1 MGSDLSLQIIDN
13 IFKKELNEHK
23 ETLKTLESLSERIY
37 YIHKTITEVFNANK
51 KLLICG
57 NGGSAAD
64 AAHITGELLGK
75 FIYERKPLNAICLN
89 SEFAAI
95 TAISNDDDY
104 SQIFARQVKAYS
116 RPGAI
121 VFGIS
126 TSGNSKNVIN
136 ALNYSKKNNITTCI
150 ISGNNE
156 IELENLDFVIK
167 VPSKDTATIQ
177 TVTQV
182 IYHSICDVLESQ

>member
-1 MGSDLSLQIIDN
+1 MSNDLFKNLLDNHTSLIQKIKLDDN
-13 IFKKELNEHK
+13 LQNN
-23 ETLKTLESLSERIY
+23 
-37 YIHKTITEVFNANK
+37 IHKAASIIIKALKENLPFLVM
-51 KLLICG
+51 G

-104 SQIFARQVKAYS
+104 SQIFARQVKAHS
-116 RPGAI
+116 CPKGI

-126 TSGNSKNVIN
+126 TSGNSQNVIN
-136 ALNYSKKNNITTCI
+136 AFKEASKNKMCTIGLTGLGGGKLKNYSDILI
-150 ISGNNE
+150 
-156 IELENLDFVIK
+156 D
-167 VPSKDTATIQ
+167 VPSKETPRIQ
-177 TVTQV
+177 ELHII
-182 IYHSICDVLESQ
+182 IYHYICLLIDIEFKDH

>member
-1 MGSDLSLQIIDN
+1 MSNDLFKNLLDNHTSLIQKIKLDDN
-13 IFKKELNEHK
+13 LQNN
-23 ETLKTLESLSERIY
+23 
-37 YIHKTITEVFNANK
+37 IHKAASIIIKALKENLPFLVM
-51 KLLICG
+51 G

-104 SQIFARQVKAYS
+104 SQIFARQVKAHS
-116 RPGAI
+116 CPKGI

-126 TSGNSKNVIN
+126 TSGNSQNVIN
-136 ALNYSKKNNITTCI
+136 AFKEASKNKMFTIGLTGLGGGKLKNYSDILI
-150 ISGNNE
+150 
-156 IELENLDFVIK
+156 D
-167 VPSKDTATIQ
+167 VPSKETPRIQ
-177 TVTQV
+177 ELHII
-182 IYHSICDVLESQ
+182 IYHYICLLIDIEFKDH